1 MGNMLKNHRDL
12 LSILLGVIVLPGIWV
27 LQGLGLLN
35 VPEIVLGATV
45 SIETMIAIFY
55 FRKKGGGNGSAAP
68 TP

>member
-1 MGNMLKNHRDL
+1 MLKNHRDL

-55 FRKKGGGNGSAAP
+55 FRKATAQE
-68 TP
+68 TRQ